1 MDAKTAF
8 GIALALALGLPY
20 VTVGL
25 MEGGR
30 LGIIA
35 FSALFVVA
43 IAVIIAVIIVSDRR
57 AGESASGEE

>member
-30 LGIIA
+30 LGILA

-43 IAVIIAVIIVSDRR
+43 IAVIIVSDRR
-57 AGESASGEE
+57 TGESASGEE

>member
-1 MDAKTAF
+1 MNAKTAF

-30 LGIIA
+30 LGILA
-35 FSALFVVA
+35 FSALFVA
-43 IAVIIAVIIVSDRR
+43 AIAVIIVSDRR
-57 AGESASGEE
+57 TGESASGEE

>member
-1 MDAKTAF
+1 MNAKTAF

-43 IAVIIAVIIVSDRR
+43 IAVIIVSDRR

>member
-35 FSALFVVA
+35 FSALFVA
-43 IAVIIAVIIVSDRR
+43 AIAVIIVSDRR
-57 AGESASGEE
+57 TSESASGEE

>member
-1 MDAKTAF
+1 MNAKTAF

-43 IAVIIAVIIVSDRR
+43 IAVIIVSDRR
-57 AGESASGEE
+57 TGESASGEE